1 MIINLFGH
9 DININ
14 LVNII
19 QYIIDNKVLL
29 IPGILYL
36 FFNNF
41 ISIYNVII
49 IFCVI
54 LLFNQFSVNDKIM
67 NELTN
72 LKKKINN

>member
-1 MIINLFGH
+1 MIINLFGY

-49 IFCVI
+49 I
-54 LLFNQFSVNDKIM
+54 
-67 NELTN
+67 
-72 LKKKINN
+72 

>member
-1 MIINLFGH
+1 MIINLFGY

-36 FFNNF
+36 FLNNF

-72 LKKKINN
+72 LKKK